1 MKCHRYTYRARHLA
15 RGGAEEVR
23 RLCAEPRGPELPRL
37 LLEAA
42 SAAEARMGRGGEED
56 GGGYLWGSEER
67 DHSSDIGKAQITRSL
82 ISLHATR
89 KFLASQNS
97 SFTTAALLRSQ
108 T

>member
-1 MKCHRYTYRARHLA
+1 MRRASGPGA
-15 RGGAEEVR
+15 AAAAVGGCGA
-23 RLCAEPRGPELPRL
+23 AA
-37 LLEAA
+37 EAA